1 MLSSSSSYS
10 GVYEEALTS
19 QPRSSKSAPSSAGM
33 DLSYVTERIIAL
45 WFPGSVSQQAYR
57 QEQRQAAHMLKNK
70 HGNNYMVRDEITYAR
85 TCLLFVVVL
94 CNVGAGALVGF
105 QLFNLSEPKR
115 TLRNEH
121 KHVKEVGW
129 APKLAPP
136 LEKVC
141 SVCKEIDKWLS
152 ADQHHI
158 AVIHAR

>member
-1 MLSSSSSYS
+1 MLSSSSSY
-10 GVYEEALTS
+10 GGIYEEALTS
-19 QPRSSKSAPSSAGM
+19 QPRSSKSVPTSSAGM

-57 QEQRQAAHMLKNK
+57 HEQRQAAHMLKNK

-85 TCLLFVVVL
+85 LRVCSFVCLLFCVCVV
-94 CNVGAGALVGF
+94 F

-136 LEKVC
+136 LEKIC

-158 AVIHAR
+158 AVIHVR